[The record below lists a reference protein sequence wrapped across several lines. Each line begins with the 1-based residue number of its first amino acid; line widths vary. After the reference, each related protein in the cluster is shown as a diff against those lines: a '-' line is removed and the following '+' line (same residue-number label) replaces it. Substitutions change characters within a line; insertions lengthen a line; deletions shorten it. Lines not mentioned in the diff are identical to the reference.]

1 MFSNVHQKQLYFNNK
16 KTILVA
22 NDGGTLTN
30 DAGIVLVAE
39 FLKKIDFD
47 KLLKNRV
54 HIEDKRQSPEH
65 QWSEVIKQW
74 LFQLIAGYSKDR
86 DANTIQYDEVF
97 KQALEQESLSSQS
110 TFSNLLKTLTA
121 ENIEQLSQT
130 AKDLGD
136 LWMTHEV
143 TENIIL
149 DVDSTACFT
158 YGKQEKAQYISHYGA
173 KGLHPFVCFDGLTG
187 LALDMR
193 NRRGQA
199 YTSTGSKDYL
209 EKMIDHYS
217 EMTSAPYM
225 MVRGDSGFATPEIY
239 DLCEEKDIKYVI
251 KLKIN
256 KRLTTMAEEHVLY
269 CGKDSDFTKTESQY
283 FNMVYQAAS
292 WKKPRT
298 VAVKAT
304 RPASEF
310 FFNDFQFIVT
320 NYENFSA
327 KLIFQIYQKRG
338 NMENFIKEMKSGF
351 FASKTDSHTF
361 VENSARL
368 ALSFIA
374 YNIMHLMKNLTFPE
388 KEKKTV
394 IDTIRFRLFH
404 IAGKITK
411 HARQINIH
419 LSSANV
425 YDQLFW
431 NVLANIQ
438 RLNI

>member
-1 MFSNVHQKQLYFNNK
+1 MFSNVHQKQLYFNDK

-39 FLKKIDFD
+39 FLKKIGFD
-47 KLLKNRV
+47 EILKNRV

-65 QWSEVIKQW
+65 QWLEVIKQW
-74 LFQLIAGYSKDR
+74 LFQLIAGYSRDR
-86 DANTIQYDEVF
+86 DANTIQYDELF
-97 KQALEQESLSSQS
+97 KQALEQETLSSQS
-110 TFSNLLKTLTA
+110 TFSKLLKTLTA
-121 ENIEQLSQT
+121 ENVEQLSQV
-130 AKDLGD
+130 AKELGD
-136 LWMTHEV
+136 LWMNHEV
-143 TENIIL
+143 TQNIIL

-173 KGLHPFVCFDGLTG
+173 YGLHPFVCFDGFTG
-187 LALDMR
+187 LALDIH
-193 NRRGQA
+193 NRRGQV
-199 YTSTGSKDYL
+199 YTSTGAKDYL
-209 EKMIDHYS
+209 AEMIDHYS
-217 EMTSAPYM
+217 EMTSAPYL
-225 MVRGDSGFATPEIY
+225 MVRGDSGFATPDIY
-239 DLCEEKDIKYVI
+239 DLCEDKNIKYVI
-251 KLKIN
+251 KLKLN
-256 KRLTTMAEEHVLY
+256 KRLTAMTESRVQY
-269 CGKDSDFTKTESQY
+269 YRKDSDFTKTESQY
-283 FNMVYQAAS
+283 FNIVYQAKS

-304 RPASEF
+304 RHAGKLLF
-310 FFNDFQFIVT
+310 DDFQFIVT
-320 NYENFSA
+320 SFENFPA

-374 YNIMHLMKNLTFPE
+374 YNMMHLMKHLTFPE
-388 KEKKTV
+388 KEKNTV

-404 IAGKITK
+404 IAGKVTK
-411 HARQINIH
+411 HARQIRIH

-425 YDQLFW
+425 YDPLFW